1 MKNII
6 LLLFI
11 YTSFSSCCEK
21 QGCIYTPLKTV
32 LFKNFPTSALDSVWV
47 YRLDAINNFT
57 KPIDSLFVTVRKD
70 EDSLFLL
77 SSRELRIT
85 ELNVYKIKVPKVS
98 KEYLISD
105 MRFKKTKDCN
115 ACYPVRPRAAY
126 YQKFVGYKING
137 VSMDGNFIEISF

>member
-6 LLLFI
+6 SLLLIFI
-11 YTSFSSCCEK
+11 GFSSCCTKKE
-21 QGCIYTPLKTV
+21 CIYEPHKTAS
-32 LFKNFPTSALDSVWV
+32 FKNFPSGALDSVWV
-47 YRLDAINNFT
+47 YRLDAINNFMR
-57 KPIDSLFVTVRKD
+57 PIDSLLVKVQKD
-70 EDSLFLL
+70 EDSLFYLG
-77 SSRELRIT
+77 SSELRIK
-85 ELNVYKIKVPKVS
+85 EINVYKIKIPKAS

-137 VSMDGNFIEISF
+137 VSKDGNFIEISF